1 MKLIQGIRSAIN
13 AVLTGLSTATATAVT
28 ATDSILVAIGKLQGQ
43 FNALAPSYLTYSGGS
58 QAYGVTTLA
67 AVNSTTFT
75 FPSTGL
81 YHVQYM
87 ITHDA
92 NATTTGANF
101 AVAGTAVIGS
111 HFAAE
116 VTYRV
121 DGSTAGR
128 TGYALTTF
136 VASGGAGVPA
146 QSSNATTNNRAK
158 VDVWIDVATVG
169 DISLLAASEVTVAN
183 GITVTAVTGFMK
195 KEH

>member
-43 FNALAPSYLTYSGGS
+43 FNALAPSFLTYSGGS
-58 QAYGVTTLA
+58 QAYAVTTLA

-75 FPSTGL
+75 FPSTGF
-81 YHVQYM
+81 YHVQYT

-101 AVAGTAVIGS
+101 GVAGTAVFDYFDI
-111 HFAAE
+111 
-116 VTYRV
+116 VVVYRI

-128 TGYALTTF
+128 TGFAGVQF
-136 VASGGAGVPA
+136 SSVGGGGVPA
-146 QSSNATTNNRAK
+146 QSSATTTNNRVS
-158 VDVWIDVATVG
+158 VDVWINVTTVG
-169 DISLLAASEVTVAN
+169 DVSLLAASEVAVAN
-183 GITVTAVTGFMK
+183 GITITAVTGFMK
-195 KEH
+195 KEY